1 MTTNSSSPV
10 VVGVTGATGRV
21 GGAVAGLLRH
31 AHVHQRLIVRD
42 PSRAP
47 LWARLDQELTAV
59 RSDEAAPAALP
70 TATVAVA
77 EYGDLAA
84 ARAALEGV
92 RVLLMVSAA
101 ESEDRLEQHRT
112 LIDAARLAGV
122 EHVVYTSF
130 LGAAPDA
137 TFTLARD
144 HWATEEHLRRSGMT
158 WTMLRDSFYLDFL
171 PDLAVDG
178 VIAGPAGEGRVG
190 AVARAD
196 VARAASAV
204 LLDVVTGSSRHDGA
218 TYELTGPAALTLA
231 EAAHTIS
238 EVTGT
243 PTAYREESVEEAYA
257 SRTSYDAPQW
267 QLDAWVSTY
276 TAIASGELAA
286 VTDDVRRLTSRAPLS
301 LEQLLRGDS

>member
-243 PTAYREESVEEAYA
+243 PTAYREESIEEAYA

-286 VTDDVRRLTSRAPLS
+286 VTDDVRRLPSRAPLS

>member
-101 ESEDRLEQHRT
+101 ESEHRLEQHRT

-243 PTAYREESVEEAYA
+243 PTAYREESIEEAYA

>member
-238 EVTGT
+238 EVTGI